1 LTKYAAALICWITFI
16 ILAFSINSGS
26 NIPEIQSGTCD
37 FKFTPQPNRLDA
49 FSYIHF
55 DSQKN
60 YRPIYAVA
68 FESLIL
74 KNSNL
79 GPFTTAMFKKATMN
93 DFQLRFYNYDS
104 AVQTVSA
111 EQIESANIS
120 ELPEIKTSKASS
132 ASDIPAVD
140 MKELIS
146 NIAGELSNPSAG
158 YIIGNFNFAGV
169 SEVYA
174 NNFDCRFFHENG
186 LTLSIRCKRAA
197 ASYKNSNIEL
207 RGHVIIKTG
216 DGAVLESNFV
226 EWDENRNIFNV
237 NGSYILN
244 RNGSVKTG
252 RNASFNSELKEE
264 YKCIAKL

>member
-1 LTKYAAALICWITFI
+1 LEVKRKLTKYAAIPICWITFI
-16 ILAFSINSGS
+16 LLAFSVKSGL
-26 NIPEIQSGTCD
+26 NIPEIQFETCD

-55 DSQKN
+55 DNQKN

-74 KNSNL
+74 KNSSL

-104 AVQTVSA
+104 AEQT
-111 EQIESANIS
+111 ESANIS
-120 ELPEIKTSKASS
+120 KISKASFP
-132 ASDIPAVD
+132 AIDI
-140 MKELIS
+140 KELIS
-146 NIAGELSNPSAG
+146 DIAGELSNPSAG
-158 YIIGNFNFAGV
+158 YIIGNFNLAGV

-174 NNFDCRFFHENG
+174 NNFDCRFFHEND

-207 RGHVIIKTG
+207 RGHVIIKTK
-216 DGAVLESNFV
+216 DGAVLESNLV
-226 EWDENRNIFNV
+226 EWDGNRNIFNV
-237 NGSYILN
+237 NGSYTLN
-244 RNGSVKTG
+244 QNGSVKTG